1 MRLYRSFFAYFLS
14 SQKESSA
21 SHMATSSWYHASSRP
36 AGQGLDVVRFETAL
50 QTIGVHL
57 AASVEVSVVNSGVV
71 CVEIGAALRREGGN
85 QEQNWECDLFR

>member
-1 MRLYRSFFAYFLS
+1 M
-14 SQKESSA
+14 
-21 SHMATSSWYHASSRP
+21 
-36 AGQGLDVVRFETAL
+36 RFETAL